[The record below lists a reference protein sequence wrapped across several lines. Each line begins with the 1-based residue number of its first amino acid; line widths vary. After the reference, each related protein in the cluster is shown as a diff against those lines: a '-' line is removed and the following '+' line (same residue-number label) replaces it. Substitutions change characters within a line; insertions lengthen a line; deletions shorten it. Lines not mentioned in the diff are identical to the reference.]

1 MSAPRSRHRTVG
13 AFGNPRAKPIG
24 FVPKALLQRQ
34 VAPKFRIRHDTV
46 LGNKWRHY
54 TIETGLLKGLLDAR
68 PVGQKAVHE
77 NRQAIIG
84 ATNISQ
90 LLWNAAIKGPEG
102 EEEAFKV
109 ISNLQ
114 HPVTKE
120 NVAPP
125 AEECRKLIRE
135 LIDLKNRLYPDEK
148 KQIVEYEREF
158 DKNGVFQFRV
168 NGQDMN
174 PEGIVRP
181 EGTVI

>member
-1 MSAPRSRHRTVG
+1 MSAPRSRKRTVG

-34 VAPKFRIRHDTV
+34 ETPRFRIRHDIE

-54 TIETGLLKGLLDAR
+54 TLETGLLKGLIDAR
-68 PVGQKAVHE
+68 PVGHKAVHE

-90 LLWNAAIKGPEG
+90 LMWNAAIKGPEG

-109 ISNLQ
+109 ISNLE

-120 NVAPP
+120 KVAPP
-125 AEECRKLIRE
+125 PEECRKLIRE
-135 LIDLKNRLYPDEK
+135 LVDLKRRLYPDEK
-148 KQIVEYEREF
+148 KQIVEYERDF
-158 DKNGVFQFRV
+158 DEKGVFHFRV

-174 PEGIVRP
+174 PEGVVRP
-181 EGTVI
+181 EGTVL